1 MLDAIRNLY
10 EGSSPAAY
18 RFRYALLAF
27 DSVTILFVISTSFI
41 ARNRAIEIIDF
52 ALGLVILT
60 DFCLRAWIQAERGR
74 FLVRLSTW
82 ADAAAIVS
90 FLAPIAGGLLL
101 EEAAGPTCETSNA
114 QWDGEG
120 DEAEYHL
127 GRSSPAACQHH
138 AQR

>member
-82 ADAAAIVS
+82 A
-90 FLAPIAGGLLL
+90 G
-101 EEAAGPTCETSNA
+101 
-114 QWDGEG
+114 DGEG
-120 DEAEYHL
+120 
-127 GRSSPAACQHH
+127 GRVVFELRYTLHTV
-138 AQR
+138 